1 MKQLIA
7 ITLPTFFRGEGEL
20 IAALFRN
27 GLERLHLRKPTAS
40 ADELRRLLDAIPE
53 EYHPAIALHDHFELW
68 AEYPAIGGV
77 HLNSRNAEVPPGF
90 GGRRSRS
97 CHTFEEVAANRQ
109 LDYCFLSPIFESISK
124 EGYGSGFAM
133 EALREAAR
141 TGIITPQVF
150 ALGGISLE
158 TLPRLAGL
166 PFGGAAVLGALWGKH
181 PENDPDIIKR
191 LNALLLCI
199 EKI

>member
-7 ITLPTFFRGEGEL
+7 ITLPTFFDGEAQV
-20 IAALFRN
+20 IAALFQN
-27 GLERLHLRKPTAS
+27 GLERLHLRKPAAS
-40 ADELRRLLDAIPE
+40 ADDLRHLLDQLPE
-53 EYHPAIALHDHFELW
+53 SIHPAITLHDHFELW
-68 AEYPAIGGV
+68 AEYPSVGGV
-77 HLNSRNAEVPPGF
+77 HLNSRNAKAPSGLR
-90 GGRRSRS
+90 GRISRS
-97 CHTFEEVAANRQ
+97 CHTLAEVAANRH

-124 EGYGSGFAM
+124 EGYGSGFAL
-133 EALREAAR
+133 EALRKAAHE
-141 TGIITPQVF
+141 GIITPQVF

-166 PFGGAAVLGALWGKH
+166 PFGGVAVLGALWGKH
-181 PENDPDIIKR
+181 PENDLEIIKR

>member
-7 ITLPTFFRGEGEL
+7 ITLPTFFPGEAQV
-20 IAALFRN
+20 ITTLFQN
-27 GLERLHLRKPTAS
+27 GLERLHLRKPAAS
-40 ADELRRLLDAIPE
+40 ADELRRLLDEIPG

-68 AEYPAIGGV
+68 KEYPAIGGV
-77 HLNSRNAEVPPGF
+77 HLNSRNTEVPPGF
-90 GGRRSRS
+90 RGRISRS
-97 CHTFEEVAANRQ
+97 CHTVEEVVANRH
-109 LDYCFLSPIFESISK
+109 LSYCFLSPIFESISK
-124 EGYGSGFAM
+124 EGYGSGFPIG
-133 EALREAAR
+133 ELQEAAQA
-141 TGIITPQVF
+141 GIITPKVF

-158 TLPRLAGL
+158 TLPQLAGL